1 MARAEDGQRAEP
13 REAVGA
19 EGLIVEN
26 VTFRYPEFELAPTSL
41 EAKAGELVALI
52 GPNGSGKSTLLEIT
66 SGHLRPRQGSVRLS
80 GEDLHRLS
88 SHARARRV
96 GVARQETPLLFS
108 SQVREFIR
116 HGRHPYLNGGL
127 FENPRDD
134 EWVEWAIEKTHLGTL
149 ADRKMSDI
157 SGGEFQRAVL
167 ARTLA
172 QQPRLLLLDE
182 PTANLD
188 IRYQIEM
195 LGMIRSLACSEK
207 FIALIVTHELNLAA
221 ELADRVLL
229 MDRGRLV
236 CQGAP
241 DEVLQSDLLSRVFQT
256 PVRVERNPASGRP
269 RVSWVAP

>member
-1 MARAEDGQRAEP
+1 MARAENGQRTKRPEVA
-13 REAVGA
+13 RA
-19 EGLIVEN
+19 EGLVVEN
-26 VTFRYPEFELAPTSL
+26 VTFRYPQFELAPTSL
-41 EAKAGELVALI
+41 EAKSGELVALI
-52 GPNGSGKSTLLEIT
+52 GPNGSGKSTLLEIA

-80 GEDLHRLS
+80 GEDLHHLS
-88 SHARARRV
+88 SRARARRV

-127 FENPRDD
+127 FENPRD
-134 EWVEWAIEKTHLGTL
+134 EERVEWAIEKTHLDRL
-149 ADRKMSDI
+149 ADRKMSEI

-195 LGMIRSLACSEK
+195 LRMIRSLARSEK

-221 ELADRVLL
+221 ELADRVLV

-236 CQGAP
+236 CQGTP

-256 PVRVERNPASGRP
+256 PVRVDRNPSSGRP
-269 RVSWVAP
+269 LVSWGTP